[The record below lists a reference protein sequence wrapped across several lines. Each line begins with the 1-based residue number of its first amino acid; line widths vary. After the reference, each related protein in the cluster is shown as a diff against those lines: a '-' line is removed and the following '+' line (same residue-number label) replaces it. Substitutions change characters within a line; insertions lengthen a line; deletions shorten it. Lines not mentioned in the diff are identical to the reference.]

1 MKGVF
6 IYLMI
11 LTFSL
16 TAGSKDNTDGPVPSW
31 QQSES
36 LNIQLGVRDRNSSME
51 YYDAV
56 FRVTD
61 ENGRN
66 EYEATVKVASD
77 DWGFVHFPADFS
89 VSALD
94 GTYEWKCFVGDIQVS
109 SGTFT
114 LSADQRTITLPK
126 K

>member
-1 MKGVF
+1 MKTAF
-6 IYLMI
+6 IFFII
-11 LTFSL
+11 LIFSL
-16 TAGSKDNTDGPVPSW
+16 TAGSKDNTAGPAPSW

-36 LNIQLGVRDRNSSME
+36 FNIQLGVRDKNASME

-56 FRVTD
+56 FKVTD
-61 ENGRN
+61 EGGRN
-66 EYEATVKVASD
+66 IYEATVKVVSD
-77 DWGFVHFPADFS
+77 EWGFVNFPEDFS

-94 GTYEWKCFVGDIQVS
+94 GTYEWKCFVGGIQVS

-114 LSADQRTITLPK
+114 LSDDQRTITLPK

>member
-36 LNIQLGVRDRNSSME
+36 LNIQLGVRDRNASME

-56 FRVTD
+56 FKVTD
-61 ENGRN
+61 KDGRN
-66 EYEATVKVASD
+66 EYEATLKVISD
-77 DWGFVHFPADFS
+77 EWGFVHFPADFS